1 MPISNSS
8 VYVIKDTIIFLI
20 KLTPEGKFEMF
31 FFFFVSSFYFVHIIQ
46 NPIRISNHL
55 AWGDGGAHL

>member
-20 KLTPEGKFEMF
+20 KLTPEGKFEI
-31 FFFFVSSFYFVHIIQ
+31 FFFVSSFYFVHIIQ
-46 NPIRISNHL
+46 NPIRILNHL